1 MAYIGTWPSTVGF
14 RTVDFESQ
22 TQTRVTETQSGRTVR
37 FSTATN
43 KFTGRIRYPFMSV
56 DDFRPIQAFATRAN
70 GSLNSFDIVLPRIS
84 YTKSSYPNQTVYVS
98 AATSAGASSVTIT
111 SDQTSSTI
119 LKAGDVVR
127 FGNHNK
133 VYMVSTD
140 ISSDVS
146 GVATLEIFPNLI
158 QAIEDDSAGGS
169 VSVTV
174 NQVPFRMF
182 IDKDVQVYKHQT
194 DGTVSFEFDVVE
206 DI

>member
-1 MAYIGTWPSTVGF
+1 MALIGNWPSSIGF

-43 KFTGRIRYPFMSV
+43 KFTARIRYPFMSKTE
-56 DDFRPIQAFATRAN
+56 FRPIQAFATRAN
-70 GSLNSFDIVLPRIS
+70 GSLNSFDIILPS
-84 YTKSSYPNQTVYVS
+84 VSDTSGSFASQTLNVT
-98 AATSAGASSVTIT
+98 AAASVGASSLTVT
-111 SDQTSSTI
+111 SDQNSSTI

-127 FGNHNK
+127 FANHTK
-133 VYMVSTD
+133 VYMVTTD
-140 ISSDVS
+140 IVSNGS

-169 VSVTV
+169 VGVTV

-182 IDKDVQVYKHQT
+182 IDKDVQVYKHAT
-194 DGTVSFEFDVVE
+194 DGTISYEFDVVE